1 MNQNTFIHKYKTQS
15 MNEDATIKI
24 MSILET
30 LEREVQN
37 VYSNYFKATDE
48 QLLTIIDSIER
59 DRQTYYYIYNLIIQ
73 DARKN

>member
-1 MNQNTFIHKYKTQS
+1 

-37 VYSNYFKATDE
+37 VYSDYFKATDE